1 MWHWNHG
8 PDGWGWLWM
17 GAMMLL
23 VWVPLLLV
31 LVWALRQFRR
41 PEPPPPPAPRE
52 PDARELAR
60 RAYARGEM
68 DRERF
73 LAVMRDLDE
82 TAPGGGPAG

>member
-1 MWHWNHG
+1 
-8 PDGWGWLWM
+8 M

-23 VWVPLLLV
+23 VWVPLLML

-41 PEPPPPPAPRE
+41 PEQPPPPAPRE

-73 LAVMRDLDE
+73 LEVMRDLEE